1 MKNTRLL
8 QRIALPILILFSLS
22 ACGAWWLPRAHKI
35 DVQQGNLLSP
45 ESLAQVEVGMSKNEV
60 ATLLGR
66 PITTNQINPDRWEY
80 IFSFNLSGK
89 KPDNVQRLSIQ
100 FENDRVVSFDSD
112 GLELDAYVTKG
123 VES

>member
-1 MKNTRLL
+1 
-8 QRIALPILILFSLS
+8 
-22 ACGAWWLPRAHKI
+22 
-35 DVQQGNLLSP
+35 
-45 ESLAQVEVGMSKNEV
+45 MSKNEV

-100 FENDRVVSFDSD
+100 FENDRVVSLDSD

-123 VES
+123 AET